1 MGGEERRGDR
11 KLEKRNGGR
20 WKAEREA
27 EKESDKHSV
36 RRLKAEL
43 HREEEGER
51 KKEGYIK
58 QKQKRNVKSLVL
70 F

>member
-1 MGGEERRGDR
+1 M
-11 KLEKRNGGR
+11 EKRNGGR

-51 KKEGYIK
+51 KTEGYIK